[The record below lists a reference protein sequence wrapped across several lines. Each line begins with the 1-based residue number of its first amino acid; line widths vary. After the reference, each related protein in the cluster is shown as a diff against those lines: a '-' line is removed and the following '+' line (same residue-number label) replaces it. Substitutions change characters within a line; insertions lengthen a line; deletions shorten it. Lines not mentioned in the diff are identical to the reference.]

1 MTILQ
6 FIFTMHFTVDGTWI
20 VPSWGL
26 LILNATMNILVHAS
40 SWIYFHISDEYTA
53 KAGIAGS

>member
-1 MTILQ
+1 
-6 FIFTMHFTVDGTWI
+6 MHFTVDGTWI